1 MIGQKVAIRKQIL
14 EEIFGRL
21 LNGQDG
27 TSLEA
32 KFLAG
37 KYFIMISDLANSP
50 TKRKTRDKQV
60 SRLLISSDFSSS

>member
-14 EEIFGRL
+14 EEILGRL

-37 KYFIMISDLANSP
+37 KYFISDLANSP

-60 SRLLISSDFSSS
+60 SRLLISSDFS